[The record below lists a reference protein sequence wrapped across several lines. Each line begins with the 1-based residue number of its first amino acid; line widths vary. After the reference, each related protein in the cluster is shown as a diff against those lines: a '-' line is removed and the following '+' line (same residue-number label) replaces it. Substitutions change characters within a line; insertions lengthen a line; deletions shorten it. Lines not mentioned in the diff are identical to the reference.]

1 MIKKMEKGINS
12 DFLIKD
18 SLPLWMRGKEK
29 IVKSSSVILN
39 RNIKGFKF
47 PHKASLEEKRK
58 VCSRILGRIHHSA
71 ISSELFY
78 DSLQEMT
85 PKVKGLLYER
95 HDCYV
100 TMSNECLEH
109 NEAKVVLI
117 NKDETIVIVIN
128 DDDHLQVKASTPSFD
143 LKSCYKIADSIIKQ
157 LDMDYAIKEPFGYLT
172 ASPAIM
178 STGLQIETVLHLP
191 ALMIMEDSE
200 SWTNDLREMGVTA
213 EGVFGHGTS
222 PHGNIFTFCN
232 QNTRRKNIEESLS
245 SFEKCIKNTVKKET
259 KCRKGIEKLDLKNM
273 TNRAYGMLRYCEK
286 IDFQEAIT
294 GLSLVRLGID
304 EGTIKRIDL
313 PTLNKLT
320 HYIFPTEL
328 QCVVGCP
335 PDELDI
341 VRAKVIKQ
349 ALEKSQIPTTKVVGL

>member
-1 MIKKMEKGINS
+1 MKKMEKGINS

-18 SLPLWMRGKEK
+18 NLPLWLRGKDK
-29 IVKSSSVILN
+29 VIRSSSVILN

-58 VCSRILGRIHHSA
+58 VCSRILGRIFHSPF
-71 ISSELFY
+71 SSGLVY
-78 DSLQEMT
+78 DSVQEMH
-85 PKVKGLLYER
+85 PRVKGLLYER
-95 HDCYV
+95 RDCYV
-100 TMSNECLEH
+100 TMSRECLEH
-109 NEAKVVLI
+109 NETKIVLI
-117 NKDETIVIVIN
+117 NKEENTVIVIN
-128 DDDHLQVKASTPSFD
+128 DDDHLQVKISVPHLD
-143 LKSCYKIADSIIKQ
+143 LKFCYLAAETILKQ
-157 LDMDYAIKEPFGYLT
+157 LDMDYAVKEPFGYLT

-178 STGLQIETVLHLP
+178 STGLQIETILHLP
-191 ALMIMEDSE
+191 ALMAMEDSE
-200 SWTNDLREMGVTA
+200 SWASDLRELGVTP

-245 SFEKCIKNTVKKET
+245 SFEKCIKNTVKKEI
-259 KCRKGIEKLDLKNM
+259 KCRKRMEKLDLKNM

-294 GLSLVRLGID
+294 GMSLVRLGID
-304 EGTIKRIDL
+304 EGVIKKVDL

-320 HYIFPTEL
+320 HYMFPVEL
-328 QCVVGCP
+328 QCIVGCP

-341 VRAKVIKQ
+341 VRAKVIRQ
-349 ALEKSQIPTTKVVGL
+349 ALEKEIK